1 MMYGF
6 NGFNDFD
13 GDRLGACFG
22 NGFMH
27 GGGYGM
33 FPFLHLGIGILL
45 LALAGLAAFFILRRP
60 GFVRTNAAAEALAI
74 RLANG
79 EIDEAEYL
87 QKKKLLK

>member
-6 NGFNDFD
+6 NGYNNFD

-45 LALAGLAAFFILRRP
+45 LALAGLAVFLILRRP
-60 GFVRTNAAAEALAI
+60 GAARTNAAGETLAM
-74 RLANG
+74 RYANG
-79 EIDEAEYL
+79 EISDEEYL
-87 QKKKLLK
+87 SKKKLLK